1 MIPTDR
7 PHLTF
12 AAASHPGEARQ
23 NNEDR
28 YRVASYLTERG
39 KRPALLA
46 LVADGIGG
54 HQAGEVASQI
64 AVDETFRRL
73 EASDGSNPRSQ
84 LQEAIV
90 AAGRAISQTASSE
103 PHLHGMGSTI
113 AVAWIIDQQL
123 FTTHVG
129 DSRLYL
135 LRDGQLRQISLDHTW
150 VQEAISHGI
159 LTPAEAV
166 DHPNAHVLHR
176 HLGGDRDAEPDF
188 RLRLAPLESDE
199 RAEANQGLRMRRGD
213 QVLLCSDG
221 LTDMVSDTEIQGA
234 LTNNPPAEAVEQLV
248 ALARARGGFDNIT
261 VVAIAV
267 PGKRRRPHGCLGA
280 TVRLS
285 TAVVLLLALVAVGLA
300 AAYGL
305 GYWPWARQPEVGA
318 TAGSA
323 ATPAAPASS
332 AVGPEATHAVPA
344 PADAAQPPLLSAT
357 PTPLPTQTPVG

>member
-1 MIPTDR
+1 MIPVDR

-28 YRVASYLTERG
+28 YRVASYQLERG
-39 KRPALLA
+39 KRHSLLA

-64 AVDETFRRL
+64 AVDETFRAL
-73 EASDGSNPRSQ
+73 EASDGSDPRRQ
-84 LQEAIV
+84 LQNAIV
-90 AAGRAISQTASSE
+90 TAGRSISQAASLQAD
-103 PHLHGMGSTI
+103 LHGMGSTI

-123 FTTHVG
+123 YTTHVG
-129 DSRLYL
+129 DSRIYL
-135 LRDGQLRQISLDHTW
+135 LREGNLRQLSVDHTW

-159 LTPAEAV
+159 LTPAEAA

-188 RLRLAPLESDE
+188 RMRLSSQESDE
-199 RAEANQGLRMRRGD
+199 RSEANQGLHLHRGD

-221 LTDMVSDTEIQGA
+221 LTDMVSNTEIQGA

-261 VVAIAV
+261 IVIIAG
-267 PGKRRRPHGCLGA
+267 PSKRSHSRGCLGA

-285 TAVVLLLALVAVGLA
+285 TAVVLLLGLIAAGVAASYALGF
-300 AAYGL
+300 
-305 GYWPWARQPEVGA
+305 WPWGGPSNGG
-318 TAGSA
+318 TAS
-323 ATPAAPASS
+323 TQVAPL
-332 AVGPEATHAVPA
+332 
-344 PADAAQPPLLSAT
+344 PADAAPGVAVGDLSPSPTAAPT
-357 PTPLPTQTPVG
+357 VTPLAPTHTPVG

>member
-28 YRVASYLTERG
+28 YRVSSYLTERG
-39 KRPALLA
+39 KQPVLLA

-64 AVDETFRRL
+64 AVDETFRIL
-73 EASDGSNPRSQ
+73 EGADASNPLTQ

-90 AAGRAISQTASSE
+90 TAGRAISQAAGRE
-103 PHLHGMGSTI
+103 ADLHGMGSTI
-113 AVAWIIDQQL
+113 AVAWIIDHQL

-129 DSRLYL
+129 DSRIYL
-135 LRDGQLRQISLDHTW
+135 LREGGLRQVSVDHTW
-150 VQEAISHGI
+150 VQEAVAHGI
-159 LTPAEAV
+159 LTPEEAI

-188 RLRLAPLESDE
+188 RLRLTSEEPDE
-199 RAEANQGLRMRRGD
+199 RSEANQGLRMHDGD

-234 LTNNPPAEAVEQLV
+234 LTNNPPAEAVEQLI

-261 VVAIAV
+261 IVAIAV
-267 PGKRRRPHGCLGA
+267 PSQRVRARGCLGT

-285 TAVVLLLALVAVGLA
+285 TAVLLLLGLIA
-300 AAYGL
+300 AGLGAAYWMGF
-305 GYWPWARQPEVGA
+305 WPWARQPEG
-318 TAGSA
+318 AGSSTGPDT
-323 ATPAAPASS
+323 TPAALAPA
-332 AVGPEATHAVPA
+332 GPA
-344 PADAAQPPLLSAT
+344 PGAGSVELPPLPSAT
-357 PTPLPTQTPVG
+357 PTPAPSPSGPTPTPVG